1 MLPTS
6 GIRPDPIP
14 LDLKV
19 ILIGTDE
26 IYHILYHDDEEF
38 HKIFKIKADFDY
50 KMERTR
56 KNINAYVSLL
66 QQEVKK
72 EGLLPFDK
80 TGVSA
85 VVEYG
90 SRLVENQKLFQL
102 SLVL

>member
-38 HKIFKIKADFDY
+38 HKVFKIKADLII
-50 KMERTR
+50 KWIELR
-56 KNINAYVSLL
+56 KILTL
-66 QQEVKK
+66 TFH
-72 EGLLPFDK
+72 L
-80 TGVSA
+80 
-85 VVEYG
+85 
-90 SRLVENQKLFQL
+90 R
-102 SLVL
+102 

>member
-38 HKIFKIKADFDY
+38 HKIFKIKADLITRW
-50 KMERTR
+50 KEQERTSTLM
-56 KNINAYVSLL
+56 Y
-66 QQEVKK
+66 
-72 EGLLPFDK
+72 
-80 TGVSA
+80 
-85 VVEYG
+85 
-90 SRLVENQKLFQL
+90 L
-102 SLVL
+102 S